1 MMTCDSVRV
10 LESGSWKVRIESD
23 SDSGHV
29 YRGPE
34 DHRTEMVVEIEC
46 NDCGKNL
53 DDFDKAIE
61 HVEQESAE

>member
-1 MMTCDSVRV
+1 MTCSSVRV

-23 SDSGHV
+23 SDSGHF

-34 DHRTEMVVEIEC
+34 DHRTEMVVEIQC

-53 DDFDKAIE
+53 DSVDEAIE
-61 HVEQESAE
+61 HVENGSAE